1 MDINGHIQQ
10 EGRRRKLTDV
20 IKNVGGLIAAVV
32 VAYYL
37 LRLMIWLTSIIY
49 SPFRYP
55 FRSWLGVQTKKRL
68 AMLMV
73 IPCLLAMPII
83 LFTADNQEYSAVVVI
98 VTLLVSIG
106 ILPFFAELVYR
117 LHKNEYIKNPFLV
130 ADYYE
135 KKRKAKN

>member
-73 IPCLLAMPII
+73 
-83 LFTADNQEYSAVVVI
+83 
-98 VTLLVSIG
+98 TLLVSIG